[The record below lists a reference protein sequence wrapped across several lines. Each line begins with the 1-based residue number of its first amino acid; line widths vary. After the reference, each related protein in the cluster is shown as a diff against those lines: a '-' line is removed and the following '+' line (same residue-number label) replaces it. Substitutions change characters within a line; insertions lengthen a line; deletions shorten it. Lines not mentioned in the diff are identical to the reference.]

1 MLRDNTPGQPGHQQ
15 SADPAAT
22 NRQGGGEL
30 PLVLSYR
37 DMNTATDQGH
47 VTVLGTTAGY
57 VVRYQDAWWIADD
70 RGWVRVTVADIAAAL
85 DAEKQRLEIQDVIVA
100 RTAAI
105 QAAIAHDHE
114 QTAPDKPGS

>member
-1 MLRDNTPGQPGHQQ
+1 MLRDNTPGQHE

-22 NRQGGGEL
+22 NGRDGADL

-37 DMNTATDQGH
+37 DMNTATDQGQ

-57 VVRYQDAWWIADD
+57 VVRYRDAWWIADD
-70 RGWVRVTVADIAAAL
+70 RGWVRVTVTDIAAAL
-85 DAEKQRLEIQDVIVA
+85 DAEKQRLEIQDAIVA